1 MEEQKGLGNEPGAL
15 VLNVTSTYLSPVIR
29 LRLRKVLKKKG
40 ITPYALAKR
49 ARLSL
54 TTIYRL
60 TRKDGRFGRIEA
72 ETLDKIC
79 GVLKCEPGDLF
90 ERV

>member
-1 MEEQKGLGNEPGAL
+1 M
-15 VLNVTSTYLSPVIR
+15 TYLSRVVR
-29 LRLRKVLKKKG
+29 LRLRKVLEARG
-40 ITPYALAKR
+40 VTPYALAKR
-49 ARLSL
+49 AGLSL

-79 GVLKCEPGDLF
+79 GVLSVEPGELF
-90 ERV
+90 ERVGGRH